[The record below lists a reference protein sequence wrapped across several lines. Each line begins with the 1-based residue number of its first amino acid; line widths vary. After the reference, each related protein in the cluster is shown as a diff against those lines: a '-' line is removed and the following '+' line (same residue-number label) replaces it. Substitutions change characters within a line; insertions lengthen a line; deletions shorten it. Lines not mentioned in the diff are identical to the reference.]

1 MNILN
6 NSINLLSLSHAFS
19 STLFVYFSESPSN
32 SLHYL
37 LLSSLNMLALFL
49 ALSIHLMPPESLF
62 LHSLNCL
69 GAFGLLELKIWAEHW
84 TMSGLQDRF
93 RLLCCCYN
101 LNLKTVLLNL
111 GLFMKVLGLCLS
123 FPYI

>member
-62 LHSLNCL
+62 LHSLNCS
-69 GAFGLLELKIWAEHW
+69 GAFGLLELKIWAEH
-84 TMSGLQDRF
+84 
-93 RLLCCCYN
+93 
-101 LNLKTVLLNL
+101 
-111 GLFMKVLGLCLS
+111 
-123 FPYI
+123 